1 MAGLLLVSAGA
12 SAAPGYLVEHAQHL
26 IARQERYARI
36 WPDFWPVG
44 QSFLLYGSD
53 GACVLYSPQQTPEG
67 FEPADESS
75 TGLWQGT
82 CQGTRFAGPM
92 WLLARVGGVPTHAVK
107 VDRSRKDVESL
118 VVHEVFHAHQRC
130 TFQREPWGIPT
141 FDFALDVDW
150 VRSKLRE
157 TLLVFEAVAQQ
168 DEPARWQLAR
178 MVLALR
184 QQRLEA
190 MPRSAGET
198 EDHYMR
204 TEGTASFVA
213 YGANE
218 FGAGADL
225 AKRMAEAAMRTDL
238 PAFSWEWLLRWQ
250 SYETGAAV
258 SVLLDLAEWPEWRQR
273 VARGESL
280 YHLLAEASAFDS
292 AQAAPLA
299 EQAML
304 QPLPSVERVV
314 VALMKQRDALEKV
327 RKRYRSAARHRL
339 QIRPSGAGMGSLQ
352 ASRMGSIDGRT
363 VVFDPNPFVSE
374 DDEMA
379 IRVSGRPILLGKAPD
394 DSGASLIEVAL
405 ARAPK
410 GEGCKLT
417 DSEGLCPAG
426 ARILAGRVQLELKQP
441 ARVRQTPEITLVWSL
456 SAGTD
461 PSERPAGCPSVN
473 S

>member
-1 MAGLLLVSAGA
+1 MVSMGV
-12 SAAPGYLVEHAQHL
+12 SAAPGYLVEQAQHL

-44 QSFLLYGSD
+44 QSFLLYGSN

-67 FEPADESS
+67 FEPAGESS
-75 TGLWQGT
+75 SGLWQGT
-82 CQGTRFAGPM
+82 CEGTRFAGPM
-92 WLLARVGGVPTHAVK
+92 WLLARVGGVPTHAVR
-107 VDRSRKDVESL
+107 VDRSSKDVESL
-118 VVHEVFHAHQRC
+118 VVHEAFHAHQRC
-130 TFQREPWGIPT
+130 AFQPEPWGIPT

-157 TLLVFEAVAQQ
+157 TLLLFEAVAQQ
-168 DEPARWQLAR
+168 DEPARWHLAR

-204 TEGTASFVA
+204 SEGTATFVA
-213 YGANE
+213 YRAND
-218 FGAGADL
+218 FGAGAEL
-225 AKRMAEAAMRTDL
+225 AKRMAEGAMRTDL
-238 PAFSWEWLLRWQ
+238 PSLSWEWLLRWQ
-250 SYETGAAV
+250 SYETGAAAA
-258 SVLLDLAEWPEWRQR
+258 VLLDLAEWPEWRQR

-280 YHLLAEASAFDS
+280 YRLLAEASAFNP
-292 AQAAPLA
+292 AETRPLT

-314 VALMKQRDALEKV
+314 GALVKQRDVLEKV

-379 IRVSGRPILLGKAPD
+379 IRISGRPILLGKAPD

-410 GEGCKLT
+410 IEGCNLA

-426 ARILAGRVQLELKQP
+426 SRIVAGRAQLALKQP
-441 ARVRQTPEITLVWSL
+441 ARVRQTPEVTLVWSL

-461 PSERPAGCPSVN
+461 PSERPAECPSVN
-473 S
+473 P